1 MSLLVDVAG
10 AIWFGGTCWHGVRE
24 YGARIDDRDVIEA
37 APVFA
42 GLFVL
47 AAYPAVSV
55 SLHLVGIDVAEL
67 GLGLGIPESMLVEWL
82 WTRGVQLALLT
93 MTVLFGVEWTLW
105 QADRITHEWRIVG
118 GVERWT

>member
-10 AIWFGGTCWHGVRE
+10 AMWFGATCWHVVRE

-47 AAYPAVSV
+47 AGYVALSV
-55 SLHLVGIDVAEL
+55 GLHLAGVNIAEL
-67 GLGLGIPESMLVEWL
+67 GLAIGAPEPMLAEWL
-82 WTRGVQLALLT
+82 WTRGVHLALLT
-93 MTVLFGVEWTLW
+93 MTALFGLEWTLW
-105 QADRITHEWRIVG
+105 QGDRITHEWRIIG
-118 GVERWT
+118 GVDRWT